1 MQVYQKEIRLPEFGR
16 GFHDITRLIRLA
28 LPENSGNGTVNV
40 FTKHTSCGLMICE
53 NADPSVLTDMQ
64 AFLNKI
70 SPEGNHY
77 VHSDEG
83 PDDMPAHI
91 RSVLTGVS
99 LTIPLTNGRLNLGT
113 WQGIF
118 LCEFRSGKRNRTIVI
133 TVVADEVR

>member
-1 MQVYQKEIRLPEFGR
+1 MKIIQKEISLPAFSR
-16 GFHDITRLIRLA
+16 GFYEITPVVQQVLSGL
-28 LPENSGNGTVNV
+28 SGNGTVNV

-53 NADPSVLTDMQ
+53 NADPSVLTDMD
-64 AFLNKI
+64 AFFRKI
-70 SPEGNHY
+70 SPEGNSY
-77 VHSDEG
+77 IHSDEG

-91 RSVLTGVS
+91 RSMLTGVS

-113 WQGIF
+113 WQGIY